1 MERGIVV
8 AFDPARGF
16 GFIRPRG
23 ATGDVFVHASAVIGG
38 AGLRIG
44 QRVAFEA
51 EATERGPRATRV
63 VPGGRGVTPSRA
75 AGLGLAA
82 ALVAATLGTHRAGLG
97 WPSAWLVAANLAA
110 ASAYAWDKRRAV
122 RGGRRIPETVLL
134 GLALVGG
141 SPASALAMGLLRH
154 KTRKPPFLIA
164 FAAVVL
170 LQAAV
175 LAALWSRSA

>member
-8 AFDPARGF
+8 AFDEARGF

-23 ATGDVFVHASAVIGG
+23 AADVFVHASAIDGG
-38 AGLRIG
+38 GGLRVG
-44 QRVAFEA
+44 QRVEFEA
-51 EATERGPRATRV
+51 APTDRGPRATRV

-97 WPSAWLVAANLAA
+97 WPTAWLVAANLAA

-122 RGGRRIPETVLL
+122 RGSRRIPEAALL

-141 SPASALAMGLLRH
+141 SPAAALTMGLLHH
-154 KTRKPPFLIA
+154 KTRKPRFLIA